1 MIVDTDVLIWYF
13 RGNENALNII
23 KKHTPF
29 GISVITYMELIQGMR
44 NKQELQTLKKYL
56 KKWNVKVLQIN
67 ENISARAMFLVE
79 SYYLSNSLELGDAI
93 IGVTAL
99 ENQETLL
106 TANYKHYKIIQ
117 DLNIEIFRPD
127 YASNA
132 SVESS

>member
-13 RGNENALNII
+13 RGNKNALNII

-67 ENISARAMFLVE
+67 ESISARAMFLVE
-79 SYYLSNSLELGDAI
+79 NYYLSNSLELGDAI
-93 IGVTAL
+93 IGVTAQ

-127 YASNA
+127 Y
-132 SVESS
+132 ESGANEVS